1 MSTPK
6 SVFFTR
12 KPLSLF
18 FLMYA
23 LVMSMSG
30 CSTTAQSVPSVPYQ
44 ENLLTRCPVQLPRL
58 AGNTGQ
64 DFDQALRAYRTLY
77 SECAARHN
85 QLITEINQR
94 REIEP

>member
-1 MSTPK
+1 MN
-6 SVFFTR
+6 TR
-12 KPLSLF
+12 KIVSFTQKPLNLF
-18 FLMYA
+18 FLMCA

-30 CSTTAQSVPSVPYQ
+30 CSTTAQSRPNVPYQ
-44 ENLLTRCPVQLPRL
+44 ENLLTRCPVQFPRL

-85 QLITEINQR
+85 QLITDINQR
-94 REIEP
+94 REIEQ